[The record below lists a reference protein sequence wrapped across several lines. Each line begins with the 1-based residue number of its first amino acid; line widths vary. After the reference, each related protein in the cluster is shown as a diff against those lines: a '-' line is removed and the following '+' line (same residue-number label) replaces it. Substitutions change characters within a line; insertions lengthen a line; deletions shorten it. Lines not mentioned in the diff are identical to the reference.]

1 MALEYV
7 SDMKKKDFVTGLFLC
22 LSAYLEH
29 RFWSTVFGLPCQG
42 LYGLRIYSPRIPS
55 PRLLRVCE
63 LSRRARLKADRF
75 PTLSLL
81 RLFVCDTMMDCL
93 RTERDRLLEE
103 TELLLTVYAMAEKPD
118 APSPDAPSP
127 SKGIY

>member
-1 MALEYV
+1 MRVWDRDYN
-7 SDMKKKDFVTGLFLC
+7 
-22 LSAYLEH
+22 YLEH

-63 LSRRARLKADRF
+63 LSRRSRLRADRF

-93 RTERDRLLEE
+93 RAERDRLLEE
-103 TELLLTVYAMAEKPD
+103 TELLLTVYAMAGKPD
-118 APSPDAPSP
+118 APFPST
-127 SKGIY
+127 GIY